1 MKKKKKELKS
11 LKRCLNRKP
20 KIPGVNGFLNFKFL
34 EKREGQKDAQEH
46 QICEIDDGHITPHI
60 TDKTRL
66 YDSYIEKMYLK
77 TALYMH
83 EMVKEA
89 NTLIVEFF
97 LIDKNMVNVNDNVEN
112 MQRHA
117 AMQAKKEDRKS
128 EILIRIAE
136 IKAASNMI
144 DECLCH
150 HIERA
155 EAIFHSRISGY
166 WKGILSV
173 LGDEKLNYFPMLE
186 KREFDARKMYQENRE
201 KLVTM
206 IENTINE
213 GGVSYE
219 KE

>member
-11 LKRCLNRKP
+11 LKRSLNRSP
-20 KIPGVNGFLNFKFL
+20 KIPGVNGLLNFKFL

-46 QICEIDDGHITPHI
+46 QVCESAAGHITPYI
-60 TDKTRL
+60 TVKTRL

-77 TALYMH
+77 TSLHME

-89 NTLIVEFF
+89 HALIIEFF
-97 LIDKNMVNVNDNVEN
+97 LINKKMVNVNDNVEN

-128 EILIRIAE
+128 EILIRITE

-173 LGDEKLNYFPMLE
+173 LGDEKLNYFPVLE
-186 KREFDARKMYQENRE
+186 KREYDARKMYQENRE

>member
-1 MKKKKKELKS
+1 MEKQKKELKS
-11 LKRCLNRKP
+11 LKRCLNRNP

-46 QICEIDDGHITPHI
+46 QVCKNADGYMTPYI
-60 TDKTRL
+60 AVKTRL

-77 TALYMH
+77 TELYME
-83 EMVKEA
+83 EMIKEA
-89 NTLIVEFF
+89 HTLIVEFS
-97 LIDKNMVNVNDNVEN
+97 LINKNMVNINDNVEN
-112 MQRHA
+112 MKRHA
-117 AMQAKKEDRKS
+117 AMQAKKEEKKS
-128 EILIRIAE
+128 KILIRIAE
-136 IKAASNMI
+136 IKAAIHMI

-150 HIERA
+150 HIECA
-155 EAIFHSRISGY
+155 EGILHSRICEY

-173 LGDEKLNYFPMLE
+173 LGDENLNYFPVLE
-186 KREFDARKMYQENRE
+186 KREYEARKMYLKNRE